1 MISFLVSPGVNCS
14 WSIRESTKSIEGNKV
29 GTALSLWWVWS
40 VGVSNRNFSLL
51 SFGEEAE
58 EEEEELNEVIQ
69 VRVGVVTG
77 SCDYHVIDEEY
88 KD

>member
-1 MISFLVSPGVNCS
+1 M
-14 WSIRESTKSIEGNKV
+14 
-29 GTALSLWWVWS
+29 
-40 VGVSNRNFSLL
+40 GVSNRNFSLL